1 MSKFILWVLYAI
13 FVIAAVVLRGEEPL
27 FQSSGPYA
35 AGKYIAWLMYF
46 GFLGYSIY
54 CSTKE
59 YFFRTLPELLKFH
72 WGRQVGIDLY
82 LGLVM
87 ILFLIY
93 LNEGS
98 LLVMALWTL
107 PVLIFANLATLLY
120 VAMNYGS
127 IIAHF
132 I

>member
-1 MSKFILWVLYAI
+1 MSKFILWILYAI
-13 FVIAAVVLRGEEPL
+13 FVVAAVALKGEEPL
-27 FQSSGPYA
+27 FQYSGPYA
-35 AGKYIAWLMYF
+35 AGKTIAWLLYF

-54 CSTKE
+54 CSTQE
-59 YFFRTLPELLKFH
+59 YFFRTLPKLIQYH
-72 WGRQVGIDLY
+72 WGRQVGVDLY

-87 ILFLIY
+87 VLFLIY

-98 LLVMALWTL
+98 LLVMFLWLL
-107 PVLIFANLATLLY
+107 PVLLFANLATLLY

-127 IIAHF
+127 IVNHF